1 MTTKVHCYIYKI
13 SETEKGILLLGSVRL
28 WKDFSHS
35 DLIVMAV
42 SVGKKVTSY
51 YLELIGQSDMD
62 FSHIV
67 TYTITRCLD

>member
-35 DLIVMAV
+35 DLIVMAA
-42 SVGKKVTSY
+42 SVWKEGDVI
-51 YLELIGQSDMD
+51 LLGVDWSD
-62 FSHIV
+62 
-67 TYTITRCLD
+67 